1 MNVSVVILNWN
12 GEKYLNEFLPILLN
26 NLDNVPDAEIVVAD
40 NGSTDSSLQLLA
52 EKFPTV
58 KVDAFEKNYGF
69 AGGYN
74 KALKNIN
81 SEYYVLLNSDVEVTK
96 DWLSTLYEFMTKMV
110 IPQSIYDCS
119 QIPTFEDP
127 KTLVTKTEIDILI
140 TNILNECKA
149 KMPENKDQTKQRQ
162 DENSH
167 TYSRC
172 ADRIT
177 RHQ

>member
-40 NGSTDSSLQLLA
+40 NGSTDGSLQLLA

-96 DWLSTLYEFMTKMV
+96 DWLSALYEFMTKNPDV
-110 IPQSIYDCS
+110 AACQPKIRSYHRRNY
-119 QIPTFEDP
+119 FEYAGAAGGW
-127 KTLVTKTEIDILI
+127 IDYLG
-140 TNILNECKA
+140 
-149 KMPENKDQTKQRQ
+149 
-162 DENSH
+162 
-167 TYSRC
+167 
-172 ADRIT
+172 
-177 RHQ
+177 